1 MTRMQNIGG
10 ASGPVRHLVLSDGL
24 ASVSVFIEPMS
35 AGNEPKGISSA
46 DNKVGKSATAIGGS
60 ANELARV
67 GSALAY
73 STEAEEHRITAV
85 GEVPANTLRAI
96 ATSVQ
101 RTVSDEKAPPKPTN
115 AADASSAAR

>member
-1 MTRMQNIGG
+1 MQNISG

-24 ASVSVFIEPMS
+24 ASVSVFIEPLS
-35 AGNEPKGISSA
+35 AGNEPKGA
-46 DNKVGKSATAIGGS
+46 AGDNQAAKTAAGVGAG
-60 ANELARV
+60 ANELSRV

-73 STEAEEHRITAV
+73 STEAQEHRITAV

-101 RTVSDEKAPPKPTN
+101 RTGQEQKAPLN
-115 AADASSAAR
+115 ASDANREAR